1 MCFMEK
7 TLQQYNEVIN
17 TCRSLFEKKLKDY
30 GASWRILRLPSVTDQ
45 IFIKAN
51 RIRNIQDAK
60 EQKIEEG
67 QESEFIAI
75 VNYAVIALIQLEK
88 GVDAQVDISENEIL
102 DLYDKYIK
110 IARDLM
116 EKKNHD
122 YGESWRDMRVS
133 SITDLILQ
141 KILRVKQIEDNQG
154 KTLVSEGLD
163 ANYLDMLNYAV
174 FSLIKLTEK

>member
-1 MCFMEK
+1 MEK
-7 TLQQYNEVIN
+7 TLQQYNEVIDN
-17 TCRSLFEKKLKDY
+17 CRSLFEKKLKDY

-51 RIRNIQDAK
+51 RIRNIQDAA

-75 VNYAVIALIQLEK
+75 VNYSVIALIQLEK
-88 GVDAQVDISENEIL
+88 GVAVQVDISEDEIL
-102 DLYDKYIK
+102 NLYDKYIK

-174 FSLIKLTEK
+174 FSLIKLSEK